1 MALSLVTNV
10 MAMRCRTYLDESTS
24 TLNSAINRMA
34 SGYRINTAKDDAAGY
49 TIAASMGTKL
59 SSYDIASSNTQIGSD
74 LLATLEENFDLINDH
89 LERIREL
96 TMQAANSTYSKESR
110 EAIKAESLAR
120 LNEITRVANSAEY
133 NGFYLMNGTITTALN
148 LQAGIYGNEHSR
160 IEMGDFLFEKATSS
174 ALFGSDDLEGFAE
187 KCAGLD
193 TTTPT
198 DASEML
204 AEIDEAITN
213 IATRVTE
220 IGALQNRLDSAINAI
235 DVASQNL
242 TSSVSTIRDADVTV
256 ESTRYIQAQILQ
268 QASSTLLQTANSTPS
283 IALELV

>member
-10 MAMRCRTYLDESTS
+10 MAMRCRTYLDESTA
-24 TLNSAINRMA
+24 TLNNAINRMA

-96 TMQAANSTYSKESR
+96 TMQAANSTYSAESR
-110 EAIKAESLAR
+110 EAIKAEALAR
-120 LNEITRVANSAEY
+120 LNEITRVSSSAEY
-133 NGFYLMNGTITTALN
+133 NGFYLMNGSITGDLS

-160 IEMGDFLFEKATSS
+160 ILMGELLFKTATSS
-174 ALFGSDDLEGFAE
+174 ALFNDTDLEGFAE

-193 TTTPT
+193 TGTL
-198 DASEML
+198 ASDML
-204 AEIDEAITN
+204 TKLDKAITN

-220 IGALQNRLDSAINAI
+220 IGALQNRLESALSAI

-242 TSSVSTIRDADVTV
+242 TSSVSTIRDADVST

>member
-10 MAMRCRTYLDESTS
+10 MAMRCRTYLDESTA

-74 LLATLEENFDLINDH
+74 LLATLEENFGLINDH

-96 TMQAANSTYSKESR
+96 TMQAANSTYSKDSR
-110 EAIKAESLAR
+110 DAIKAEALAR

-133 NGFYLMNGTITTALN
+133 NGFYLMNGTINTDLN
-148 LQAGIYGNEHSR
+148 LQAGIYGNEHSK
-160 IEMGDFLFEKATSS
+160 IAMEEFLFKTATSS
-174 ALFGSDDLEGFAE
+174 ALFNDTDLEGFAE

-193 TTTPT
+193 STTPT
-198 DASEML
+198 LASDML
-204 AEIDEAITN
+204 TKLDKAITN

-220 IGALQNRLDSAINAI
+220 IGALQNRLDSALSAI
-235 DVASQNL
+235 DVACQNL
-242 TSSVSTIRDADVTV
+242 TSSVSTIRDADVST